1 MPPSAT
7 NIRHRLMRPSDIRQC
22 VELVAAHPVQG
33 PRYGRAIADLPAV
46 WLRLLTCG
54 IPNTSAVVEAEA
66 GSRSKIV
73 GVGVS
78 AFVSD
83 DFVRQLKSPPSFWI
97 GPELTKRVKRGDSP
111 VLTERQ
117 IREANTRGGLNL
129 VVWQGSICKE
139 EMQNSEVGRGMMR
152 AFIDVHQGYLLKELV
167 GQAESLGQ
175 LEGIRLS
182 GSRVWDFAQ
191 GRYTELSENAEE
203 VVRKIHLTGMT
214 REMAT
219 GRPGSWGNWAGM
231 LFLYRQ
237 PQLGF
242 SHGEQR
248 LLLSALDG
256 GTDEELSA
264 ELSLSLTTVKK
275 TWRGIY
281 DRVAA
286 RIPDMISADFRE
298 EKALPER
305 GRAKKQRL
313 IAYLREHP
321 EELRPASRK
330 ILQQEAARRNVS
342 PRGTS
347 TP

>member
-1 MPPSAT
+1 MTPPAT
-7 NIRHRLMRPSDIRQC
+7 NIRHRPMRSSDVREC
-22 VELVAAHPVQG
+22 VGLVASHPVQG
-33 PRYGRAIADLPAV
+33 LRYGRAIADLSAV

-54 IPNTSAVVEAEA
+54 LPNTSAVVEAQA
-66 GSRSKIV
+66 GARSKIV

-78 AFVSD
+78 VFVSD
-83 DFVRQLKSPPSFWI
+83 DFMRQLKSLPSFWI

-117 IREANTRGGLNL
+117 VREANTRGGLNL
-129 VVWQGSICKE
+129 VVWQGTICKE

-167 GQAESLGQ
+167 GQGESLGQ
-175 LEGIRLS
+175 LEGLRLS
-182 GSRVWDFAQ
+182 GSKVWNFAV
-191 GRYTELSENAEE
+191 GRYADLCENAEE
-203 VVRKIHLTGMT
+203 VLRKPHVIGMT
-214 REMAT
+214 REIAT
-219 GRPGSWGNWAGM
+219 GRPGSWGGWAGM

-242 SHGEQR
+242 RHSEQR

-256 GTDEELSA
+256 GTDGELSDK
-264 ELSLSLTTVKK
+264 LGLSLTTVKK
-275 TWRGIY
+275 TWRAIY

-286 RIPDMISADFRE
+286 CIPDMIPADSRE

-313 IAYLREHP
+313 IAYLREHL
-321 EELRPASRK
+321 EELRPVSRR
-330 ILQQEAARRNVS
+330 ILQQQAAARNSFTRK
-342 PRGTS
+342 T
-347 TP
+347 